1 MSAFGTYACMYGFRK
16 PFTGGL
22 YVEDPFSPGLKAWLV
37 ASQVLGYTASKMI
50 GIRVIAE
57 MHPQRRIRVLVLLI
71 AIAEAAWVL
80 FGLLPSQLG
89 LLCLFL
95 NGLPLGMVFGLVL
108 GFLEGRRLSEFFITG
123 LCCSFIVAD
132 GVAKTV
138 GIRLL
143 EAGIPERWMPAAAGA
158 GFAVPLA
165 IFAAML
171 ARIPSPS
178 HSDVV
183 ARSDRPPLDRRD
195 RWRFLRSHGAVILLI
210 TLAYTLVTILRSVR
224 ADFSRELW
232 RALGGVGDA
241 GVFARTEAWVALA
254 VLIPVGLIARIIDN
268 RKAFIRGLT
277 VSCLGLGMVA
287 SACVAH
293 RWLPIPPFGFMVI
306 VGAGLYLPYI
316 AVHATVF
323 ERMIAMTRERANL
336 GFLMYLADTAGY
348 LGVCTVMFTRSQ
360 VLTGESILP
369 VFRDGGLVVS
379 IIGIAALVLA
389 GYRMN
394 RRTVDDTGGINR
406 DRAR

>member
-138 GIRLL
+138 GMRLL
-143 EAGIPERWMPAAAGA
+143 EAGIPERWMPAAAGGLRCPA
-158 GFAVPLA
+158 GHLRCDARQDPIALAFGCRRPVRSSSVGPQGSLAVP
-165 IFAAML
+165 
-171 ARIPSPS
+171 PEP
-178 HSDVV
+178 
-183 ARSDRPPLDRRD
+183 RR
-195 RWRFLRSHGAVILLI
+195 RHPAHH
-210 TLAYTLVTILRSVR
+210 
-224 ADFSRELW
+224 
-232 RALGGVGDA
+232 
-241 GVFARTEAWVALA
+241 
-254 VLIPVGLIARIIDN
+254 
-268 RKAFIRGLT
+268 
-277 VSCLGLGMVA
+277 LGL
-287 SACVAH
+287 H
-293 RWLPIPPFGFMVI
+293 
-306 VGAGLYLPYI
+306 AGDHL
-316 AVHATVF
+316 AQC
-323 ERMIAMTRERANL
+323 EG
-336 GFLMYLADTAGY
+336 GFLPGTLES
-348 LGVCTVMFTRSQ
+348 TR
-360 VLTGESILP
+360 G
-369 VFRDGGLVVS
+369 
-379 IIGIAALVLA
+379 
-389 GYRMN
+389 
-394 RRTVDDTGGINR
+394 RR
-406 DRAR
+406 